1 MSSVIKM
8 AASSALVEDGHRDKL
23 ALADLLVS
31 LKVDNH
37 VGKLSLT
44 LNFIVG
50 PIFLPLSFL

>member
-1 MSSVIKM
+1 M